1 MSADGHRK
9 AGDVNDD
16 WLASGVLVERADA
29 FVFPAERDGIRAG
42 RFLRETPPG
51 NDVGYLAV
59 SSTYR
64 F

>member
-1 MSADGHRK
+1 MGFIA
-9 AGDVNDD
+9 AAVC
-16 WLASGVLVERADA
+16 
-29 FVFPAERDGIRAG
+29 AG
-42 RFLRETPPG
+42 RFLRETPG